1 MSLSLQITVIILV
14 LFFSAYFSGMEIAFV
29 SSSKLRYE
37 MDKADRSL
45 SSRILG
51 VFYRHP
57 GNFIST
63 MLVGNNIVLVV
74 YSILMAKLLDPLW
87 SRIPLLQ
94 SEFAMLLLDTVI
106 STLLVI
112 IFGEFLPKTIFRYNP
127 NGSLRA
133 LSVPSGFFYVLL
145 YPITVFSSWCA
156 KTMLRLFGIKN
167 SRETTK
173 KAFSKTDL
181 DDLIESSIAS
191 GDEPAST
198 EVQIFQNALDFSNL
212 RVRDCMI
219 PRNEIASVDKDCST
233 EELIQKFVETGY
245 SKIVVFDGSIDNI
258 IGYIHSSELFRAHP
272 APLNPQKESKGSEP
286 DEQSSLP
293 SLWEG
298 MEVGQLPLRKMPIVP
313 ETASAQKL
321 MKTLMQQK
329 LSLAVVVDE
338 FGGTA
343 GIVALEDIM
352 EELTGDIEDEHDTT
366 SYVAK
371 AIGKNSYILSARLEI
386 EKVEDLFDI
395 GLPTSDDYYTIGGL
409 ILNTCHSIPAVG
421 QTINVAPNFQFRIL
435 KAVSNKI
442 TLVRLDIR

>member
-1 MSLSLQITVIILV
+1 MSVSLQIVVILLV
-14 LFFSAYFSGMEIAFV
+14 LLLSAYFSGMEIAFV

-51 VFYRHP
+51 IFYRHP
-57 GNFIST
+57 SNFIST

-74 YSILMAKLLDPLW
+74 YSILMAKLLDPVW
-87 SRIPLLQ
+87 QTVPLFQ
-94 SEFAMLLLDTVI
+94 SEFAMLLLDTLV
-106 STLLVI
+106 STFFVI

-127 NGSLRA
+127 NGSLLT
-133 LSVPSGFFYVLL
+133 LSAPSWFFYILL
-145 YPITVFSSWCA
+145 YPVSIFSSWCA
-156 KTMLRLFGIKN
+156 RLILRIFGVKIGK
-167 SRETTK
+167 EITK
-173 KAFSKTDL
+173 HAFSKTDL

-191 GDEPAST
+191 ADEPAST

-219 PRNEIASVDKDCST
+219 PRNEIAAIDKESTT
-233 EELIQKFVETGY
+233 EELIHKFVETGY
-245 SKIVVFDGSIDNI
+245 SKVVVFEDSIDNI
-258 IGYIHSSELFRAHP
+258 IGYIHSSELFRIERDDF
-272 APLNPQKESKGSEP
+272 PQ
-286 DEQSSLP
+286 QAVANL
-293 SLWEG
+293 
-298 MEVGQLPLRKMPIVP
+298 QLRKMPIVP

-386 EKVEDLFDI
+386 EKVEDMFDI
-395 GLPTSDDYYTIGGL
+395 GLPTSDDYYTVGGL
-409 ILNTCHSIPAVG
+409 ILNTCHSIPTVG
-421 QTINVAPNFQFRIL
+421 QTINVPPNFQFRIL

-442 TLVRLDIR
+442 TLVRLDVR

>member
-1 MSLSLQITVIILV
+1 MSVTLQIITVILV
-14 LFFSAYFSGMEIAFV
+14 LFCSAYFSGMEIAFV

-51 VFYRHP
+51 IFYRHP
-57 GNFIST
+57 GNYIST

-74 YSILMAKLLDPLW
+74 YSILMAKLLDPVW
-87 SRIPLLQ
+87 MTIPLFQTEL
-94 SEFAMLLLDTVI
+94 AMLLLDTIV
-106 STLLVI
+106 STFFVI
-112 IFGEFLPKTIFRYNP
+112 IFGEFLPKTIFRLNP

-133 LSVPSGFFYVLL
+133 LSLPSWFFYILL
-145 YPITVFSSWCA
+145 YPISIFSSWLA
-156 KTMLRLFGIKN
+156 RLLLRIFGIKIGK
-167 SRETTK
+167 EVTTH
-173 KAFSKTDL
+173 AFSKTDL

-198 EVQIFQNALDFSNL
+198 EVQIFQNALDFSTL

-219 PRNEIASVDKDCST
+219 PRNEIAAVDKDDSID
-233 EELIQKFVETGY
+233 ELIHKFVETGY
-245 SKIVVFDGSIDNI
+245 SKIIVFEDSIDNI
-258 IGYIHSSELFRAHP
+258 IGYIHSSELF
-272 APLNPQKESKGSEP
+272 QTGSGS
-286 DEQSSLP
+286 DSRLTVADLQ
-293 SLWEG
+293 
-298 MEVGQLPLRKMPIVP
+298 LRKMPIVP
-313 ETASAQKL
+313 ETASVQKL

-371 AIGKNSYILSARLEI
+371 AVGKNSYILSARLEI
-386 EKVEDLFDI
+386 EKVEDMFGL
-395 GLPTSDDYYTIGGL
+395 GLPIDDDYYTIGGL
-409 ILNTCHSIPAVG
+409 ILKACHNIPSVG
-421 QTINVAPNFQFRIL
+421 QTVTVPPNFQFKIL